1 MNESEL
7 INSLDGLGLA
17 DDERSEVIPALAAFA
32 AWTAAPTSDDTSNLI
47 QRLRPLMPTVRPA
60 GTARHVRTGIR
71 VEFGYLIR
79 VALSQ
84 VTVLRAGFWIGSLVV
99 LAISAALAA
108 TQGDGA
114 RSVVL
119 YLAGPLLAYMGTSA
133 GFRAESLGVLEFE
146 FACPI
151 TPRQLTVARL
161 LIIVG
166 YQTTAGL
173 VIAFAFAPVIAGPA
187 LQLVAMWLA
196 PLLLGAG
203 VTLLCSLRFPIA
215 WAGATVYAGWIALVV
230 LAWRFGSIA
239 SATSLPAEIAFAGI
253 GLAAIG
259 IAVWWL
265 PAAMPVLLSRRQ
277 LRFA

>member
-1 MNESEL
+1 VNESEL
-7 INSLDGLGLA
+7 MNSFDGLGLE
-17 DDERSEVIPALAAFA
+17 DDERNEVIPALAAFA
-32 AWTAAPTSDDTSNLI
+32 AWTAAPTSDDTSNLVR
-47 QRLRPLMPTVRPA
+47 RLRPLMPTGRRVR
-60 GTARHVRTGIR
+60 TARHVRTGISG
-71 VEFGYLIR
+71 EFGYLIR

-84 VTVLRAGFWIGSLVV
+84 VTVLRAGFWFGSLVV

-166 YQTTAGL
+166 YQTTAGM
-173 VIAFAFAPVIAGPA
+173 VIAFAFAPVIGGPA

-239 SATSLPAEIAFAGI
+239 SATSLPAEIAFAAI

-259 IAVWWL
+259 VAVWWL